1 LTVDCQKNK
10 NSETDTGGQL
20 TVDHFQPKS
29 KGGNDSLDNLLYCC
43 IRCNQYKLDYWP
55 TKPDEPMLW
64 NPRKEPADRHFLELD
79 DGTLRPLTVTGA
91 FTLRR
96 LRLNRAPL
104 IAHRL
109 HKHIEQENIR
119 LLTRYR
125 DLTRVLEQL
134 LFQQAE
140 LMEEQ
145 RRLIKEQRKLLQ
157 LLLAKTK

>member
-20 TVDHFQPKS
+20 TVDHFRPKS

-64 NPRKEPADRHFLELD
+64 NPRQEPADRHFLELD
-79 DGTLRPLTVTGA
+79 DDTLRPHPIPPAPLPLSKSFWRGEGGIKGGRGEV
-91 FTLRR
+91 
-96 LRLNRAPL
+96 PL

-109 HKHIEQENIR
+109 HKHREAVYEVNC
-119 LLTRYR
+119 
-125 DLTRVLEQL
+125 
-134 LFQQAE
+134 
-140 LMEEQ
+140 
-145 RRLIKEQRKLLQ
+145 
-157 LLLAKTK
+157 